1 MNAGTDARAADTLGR
16 ALVAVGRDRDRTA
29 FQTLFAHFAPRVKGY
44 LIRQG
49 CDPAQAE
56 EIAQETMVNVW
67 RKAHLYDPTKATA
80 ATWVFTVARNL
91 RIDAIR
97 RDRRPD
103 LDAEEPALQPS
114 SEPAPDEVL
123 ADDQQ
128 ARRVRAALDQLPDEQ
143 RQVVMLAFYEDKAHS
158 EIADHLGL
166 PLGTVKSRLRLAF
179 KKVRDALAAEVPA

>member
-1 MNAGTDARAADTLGR
+1 MNAGPDSRTALALGQ
-16 ALVAVGRDRDRTA
+16 ALVAIGRDRDRAA
-29 FQTLFAHFAPRVKGY
+29 FHTLFAHFAPRVKGY
-44 LIRQG
+44 LIRQR
-49 CDPAQAE
+49 CNPAQAE

-67 RKAHLYDPTKATA
+67 RKAHLYDPAKATP
-80 ATWVFTVARNL
+80 ATWVFTIARNL

-103 LDAEEPALQPS
+103 FDAEEPTLLPAA
-114 SEPAPDEVL
+114 EPAPDDVL
-123 ADDQQ
+123 SDGQQ

-143 RQVVMLAFYEDKAHS
+143 RQVVLLAFYEDKAHS
-158 EIADHLGL
+158 EIAEHLGL